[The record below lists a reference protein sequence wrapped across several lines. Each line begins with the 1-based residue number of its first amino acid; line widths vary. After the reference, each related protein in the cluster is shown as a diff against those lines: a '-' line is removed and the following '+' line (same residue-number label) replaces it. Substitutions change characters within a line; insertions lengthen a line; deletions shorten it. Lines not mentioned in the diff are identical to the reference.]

1 MSGYPGSSS
10 EPYSPSS
17 ISSLSSP
24 KTQES
29 LLAFIQDLQKRSN
42 NPADQSNFSKLK
54 EVVKN
59 QTKYEKLSQTNEELV
74 QELKEYVRWKTEME
88 PWAEEAEAALDELR
102 ASNDEL
108 QEQLNQTRA
117 ELETA
122 NKAFEQQR
130 AELETA
136 NKAFEQQ
143 RAELETLKET
153 VTQVID
159 EIKAQPVTD
168 TSNSEILQNMKRF
181 IEVFKQ
187 DDLIKQLTAERDQM
201 KKLLS
206 DTSDEGLDKLAMT
219 RVLKAEEK
227 FLKWASEK
235 QEHLQTATQAIGTSD
250 EQRKAYIQSQI
261 MGYAKIKEMQK
272 EIDEK
277 EKRIKE
283 LEAERGI
290 DPKELANAM
299 EKQHSMTNDLVVE
312 INRLKADLKT
322 ARLKNLR
329 LSIAIRNWFNGIKRD
344 REALEDIVVKSFDKL
359 LEMRK
364 QVDVGDRMVEEHP
377 LMVFFK
383 KFAGLKETLT

>member
-108 QEQLNQTRA
+108 QEQLNQT
-117 ELETA
+117 
-122 NKAFEQQR
+122 R

-312 INRLKADLKT
+312 INRLKADLKI